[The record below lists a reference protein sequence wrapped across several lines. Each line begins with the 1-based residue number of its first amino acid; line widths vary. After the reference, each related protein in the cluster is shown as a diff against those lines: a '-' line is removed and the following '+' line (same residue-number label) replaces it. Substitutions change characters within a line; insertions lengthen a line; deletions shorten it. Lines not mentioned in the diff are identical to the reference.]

1 MLSLHIIL
9 TILFKSKDNIFCYHL
24 YYVILLSFTK
34 YITVYDNKLSKIIYD
49 LTDHIER
56 NLREAHDKEL
66 PLERPYIDTSYLNH
80 QSLRLLPHQ
89 LLLLFW
95 CIPSL
100 SKTSTRIL
108 KKEN

>member
-9 TILFKSKDNIFCYHL
+9 TILLKSRDNIFCYHL

-56 NLREAHDKEL
+56 SLRKAHGKEL
-66 PLERPYIDTSYLNH
+66 PLKRSIAKPIKLKCRCEKLLHSLNG
-80 QSLRLLPHQ
+80 
-89 LLLLFW
+89 
-95 CIPSL
+95 
-100 SKTSTRIL
+100 TETDY
-108 KKEN
+108 